1 MKIGILTLPLHTNYG
16 GILQAHALQ
25 TVLERMGHNV
35 RVIDYDS
42 MKPLQLPLW
51 KMPFAYS
58 KRIFKNILGHPT
70 KIFWEQYQNQKKTL
84 IRQHTNYYI
93 NKYINRHIINH
104 FSEIKEHDY
113 EAFVVGSDQVWRPKY
128 FTSLFNSDISNA
140 YLSFAAHWQVKR
152 LSYAASF
159 GVDTWEYNKEQTE
172 KCKYLINKF
181 NAISVREDSAQI
193 LCAENY
199 DVTVEHV
206 LDPTMLLTKED
217 YESLLNKECE
227 KELEGEIMTYI
238 LDDNTDKDSFVK
250 KVETITGYKSFCA
263 KAKSDNRDSINDLI
277 QPPIEHW
284 IQGFRDAKIIIT
296 DSFHACVFSIL
307 FRKPF
312 FVIMNDGRGKSR
324 FQSLLRMFG
333 LEDRIVSPNSIIS
346 QKNIEYPIPDSTYEI
361 LDNMRKHSFD
371 FLKIINNE

>member
-16 GILQAHALQ
+16 GILQAYALQ
-25 TVLERMGHNV
+25 TILERMGHHVVVFNHK
-35 RVIDYDS
+35 RKYR
-42 MKPLQLPLW
+42 LPLW
-51 KMPFAYS
+51 RLPLSYVKRFIGKYILS
-58 KRIFKNILGHPT
+58 KKNVRIFAEQHQNKEYIIISQHIQRFIDTYIHSFYVESFKNLKSADFDAI
-70 KIFWEQYQNQKKTL
+70 
-84 IRQHTNYYI
+84 
-93 NKYINRHIINH
+93 
-104 FSEIKEHDY
+104 
-113 EAFVVGSDQVWRPKY
+113 VVGSDQVWRPKY
-128 FTSLFNSDISNA
+128 FTSLFKSDISNA